1 MGPTSTLACALT
13 FRFGTVSVSVLETPL
28 IVGGG
33 GGGGGCGT
41 ADAKKLSNIAAGL
54 DTAAAEL
61 IFLSSLIA
69 FSGTGLLRADFS
81 RTFWMWG
88 AIIAMLAERHGS
100 KTAVLSAAARPFQEV
115 WFDRC
120 CALD

>member
-1 MGPTSTLACALT
+1 VGGGTAAVFGIGIEPDDRKHDTTSTLACALT
-13 FRFGTVSVSVLETPL
+13 FRFGAVSDPLETPL

-81 RTFWMWG
+81 RTF
-88 AIIAMLAERHGS
+88 
-100 KTAVLSAAARPFQEV
+100 
-115 WFDRC
+115 
-120 CALD
+120 